1 MGILGGFLAFFGASF
16 LGLGVI
22 IFSFLRKN
30 IARHSRRVKK
40 RKRLE
45 KQKKN
50 LQQKFEEIGASFQKT
65 LKK

>member
-22 IFSFLRKN
+22 IFSFLRRN
-30 IARHSRRVKK
+30 IARHSKRVKK
-40 RKRLE
+40 RRKFE

-50 LQQKFEEIGASFQKT
+50 FQKKIDSIGSNFQKT